1 MTKFADREGRR
12 MLASRTRRALAARH
26 LLASFLVAPGAG
38 AFAAEGSD
46 TDPFRTK
53 VRQEISAGGMVRVDG
68 RDPGLIGGGNGGI
81 GTSINY
87 DDGDLNY
94 GRGLTALGVQG
105 RTRVDG
111 SSDAAELKLDVAY
124 FYDFINAKGKT
135 DFHPLSEEAIDRA
148 GRYLYLGDA
157 YVGYKARI
165 TDASLGVRLGNQ
177 ILRWSDSPSFG
188 YSIAPVNPVV
198 ASRRYQPGN
207 TAADYYVALPMLT
220 GKAELAGNW
229 TIQGFYL
236 LGFKPTESE
245 ASGTF
250 LSSNDFYSPGG
261 RYVQLGFGSPLVPDT
276 DASVVTTDTPFGSKV
291 SRAAD
296 RKPGAGG
303 QFGMRVE
310 TPEIG
315 AAKSVLAGYAMR
327 VHSREPVVSVTTG
340 TLGGLLGVTAPDYT
354 SSGNYF
360 VEYVPDVTILG
371 GSVRAAPATYT
382 RLNFDYAIRLKQP
395 LQVDD
400 ETLLEAGLAPATVTF
415 CTANPA
421 NPNCAA
427 ALASLASNPLIV
439 SRGGITAANA
449 ASFFSTEISGYER
462 FDVSQYALSLA
473 QGLTPVLGARQWYF
487 AGEVGGVYIHGFKEQ
502 FLDASVSVRPTPSGA
517 RRVGFATRSAWGYR
531 LYSRLDYADVLGMQS
546 VSPSAAWIQD
556 VGGNAPITLGT
567 LLEGAR
573 SLIVAADC
581 GIRKSLSARVSYRK
595 FYGKGNNADR
605 YSDRDFVTFSM
616 TWDF

>member
-1 MTKFADREGRR
+1 
-12 MLASRTRRALAARH
+12 
-26 LLASFLVAPGAG
+26 LLASFLLAPSSGAWSAESAG
-38 AFAAEGSD
+38 GDAFQ
-46 TDPFRTK
+46 TK
-53 VRQEISAGGMVRVDG
+53 VSQEISAGGMIRVDG
-68 RDPGLIGGGNGGI
+68 RDPGLIGIANGGT

-87 DDGDLNY
+87 DDGNLNY

-111 SSDAAELKLDVAY
+111 SSNAAEFKLDVAY
-124 FYDFINAKGKT
+124 FYDFLNADGKT
-135 DFHPLSEEAIDRA
+135 DFHPLSEEARDRA
-148 GRYLYLGDA
+148 GRYLYLGEA
-157 YVGYKARI
+157 FAGYKTRVS
-165 TDASLGVRLGNQ
+165 DASLGARLGNQ
-177 ILRWSDSPSFG
+177 ILRWSDSPAFG

-220 GKAELAGNW
+220 GKAELAASW

-250 LSSNDFYSPGG
+250 LAGNDYYSPGG
-261 RYVQLGFGSPLVPDT
+261 RYVQLGFGSAQVPDT
-276 DASVVTTDTPFGSKV
+276 DASVVVPGTAAQFGSRV
-291 SRAAD
+291 PRAAD

-303 QFGMRVE
+303 QFGVRVE
-310 TPEIG
+310 TPELG
-315 AAKSVLAGYAMR
+315 AAKSALAGYAMR
-327 VHSREPVVSVTTG
+327 VRSREPVVSVTTG
-340 TLGGLLGVTAPDYT
+340 TLGGLNGVTAPDYT

-371 GSVRAAPATYT
+371 GSARAAPATYT
-382 RLNFDYAIRLKQP
+382 RVNFDYAIRLKQP

-400 ETLLEAGLAPATVTF
+400 DTLLQAGLAPAIATAA
-415 CTANPA
+415 CTPPA
-421 NPNCAA
+421 NPNCDPE
-427 ALASLASNPLIV
+427 LAKLNSNPLIAG
-439 SRGGITAANA
+439 RGGITAANA

-462 FDVSQYALSLA
+462 FDVSQYSLSLA

-502 FLDASVSVRPTPSGA
+502 FLDASVSVRPTASGA
-517 RRVGFATRSAWGYR
+517 RRLGFATRSAWGYR
-531 LYSRLDYADVLGMQS
+531 LYSRLDYANVLGMQS
-546 VSPSAAWIQD
+546 VSPSVAWIQD

-567 LLEGAR
+567 FLEGAR

-581 GIRKSLSARVSYRK
+581 GIQKSLSSRVSYRK

-605 YSDRDFVTFSM
+605 YSDRDYVTFSL
-616 TWDF
+616 TRYF